1 MSDFAYYL
9 NQTATSLFFLGILD
23 SKLLCGSFLLL
34 SLLLSLFSGEMTD
47 LIAEVSDRNRV
58 DESSGVE
65 MQRRLVELEHHL
77 CQSEAEADRLKTA
90 LKGKE
95 EEAEQLKA
103 SNIVRRV

>member
-1 MSDFAYYL
+1 
-9 NQTATSLFFLGILD
+9 
-23 SKLLCGSFLLL
+23 
-34 SLLLSLFSGEMTD
+34 MTD

-58 DESSGVE
+58 DDSSGVE

-77 CQSEAEADRLKTA
+77 RQSEAEAVRLKTA
-90 LKGKE
+90 LKRKE